1 MSEPTIFGLFIGAVG
16 LAVFVIAAWK
26 LASWLARKGYVVR
39 PVTLMDHQ
47 MTKIE
52 NAAAEKKRAA
62 ETLDRD

>member
-1 MSEPTIFGLFIGAVG
+1 MSAPTVLELVVAAAGLT
-16 LAVFVIAAWK
+16 LFVISAWK
-26 LASWLARKGYVVR
+26 LASWLARRGYVVR
-39 PVTLMDHQ
+39 PVTWMDHQ

>member
-1 MSEPTIFGLFIGAVG
+1 MSAPTVLELVVAAAG
-16 LAVFVIAAWK
+16 LALFVIAAWK
-26 LASWLARKGYVVR
+26 LASWLARSGHVIR
-39 PVTLMDHQ
+39 PATWMDHQ

>member
-1 MSEPTIFGLFIGAVG
+1 MSAPTVLELVVAAAG
-16 LAVFVIAAWK
+16 LAIFVIAAWK
-26 LASWLARKGYVVR
+26 MASWLARKGHVVR
-39 PVTLMDHQ
+39 PATWMDHQ

>member
-16 LAVFVIAAWK
+16 LAVFVISAWK
-26 LASWLARKGYVVR
+26 LASWLARRGYVVR

>member
-1 MSEPTIFGLFIGAVG
+1 M
-16 LAVFVIAAWK
+16 IAAWK
-26 LASWLARKGYVVR
+26 LASWLARSGHVIR
-39 PVTLMDHQ
+39 PATWMDHQ